1 MTRKEEIHEIANTID
16 PNIGKEIDEDYNC
29 ADVYDFTIGFECGAK
44 FIKEKMIDKIC
55 KFLEEH
61 TYSNCDGI
69 RFKLSEEYVEN
80 VIRKYLEE

>member
-1 MTRKEEIHEIANTID
+1 MTREEIHEIANTID
-16 PNIGKEIDEDYNC
+16 PNVGKEIDEDYNC

-55 KFLEEH
+55 KFLEDNV
-61 TYSNCDGI
+61 YSNCDGI
-69 RFKLSEEYVEN
+69 RFKFSEEYVEN

>member
-1 MTRKEEIHEIANTID
+1 MTREEIHEIANTID

-55 KFLEEH
+55 KFLE
-61 TYSNCDGI
+61 DM
-69 RFKLSEEYVEN
+69 K
-80 VIRKYLEE
+80 K